1 MYVYV
6 NISVCLCLHVHIS
19 LYWLSLVV
27 QQHCNNNFLLLREMR
42 TTHMHIQSDL
52 CDMYES
58 CARCGLNCTEEE
70 DCSPDSLDNSRE
82 YPTGFVY
89 MYM

>member
-1 MYVYV
+1 
-6 NISVCLCLHVHIS
+6 
-19 LYWLSLVV
+19 
-27 QQHCNNNFLLLREMR
+27 
-42 TTHMHIQSDL
+42 MHTFVQSDL

-82 YPTGFVY
+82 YPMNVCISALNWPLQVLY
-89 MYM
+89 LHVHVHSP